1 MMCNLNQQDGK
12 EMMSLLHS
20 ISPADAGVT
29 RAGSVRIFQIME
41 TETKK
46 VLVTWPPATDKS
58 RDAIQLS
65 DVCLSQMLVDLIDKK
80 VQRNIDP
87 KQLHPYENA
96 TCVHQAQVY
105 SQVVH
110 ESGQPKKVESIV
122 VQYGSVTFGSF
133 DVSCLNQTVPT
144 QTLSLDTVSTTIS
157 LADR

>member
-1 MMCNLNQQDGK
+1 MCNLNRQDGN

-20 ISPADAGVT
+20 ISPANAVET

-65 DVCLSQMLVDLIDKK
+65 DVCLSQMLVDLIEKK
-80 VQRNIDP
+80 AQRSIDP
-87 KQLHPYENA
+87 KQLHPYEYA

-105 SQVVH
+105 SQLVH
-110 ESGQPKKVESIV
+110 ESGQTKKVESIV

-133 DVSCLNQTVPT
+133 DVSCLDQTVPT
-144 QTLSLDTVSTTIS
+144 QMLSLETVSTTIP